1 MLITGVAGFLGS
13 RLARHFHRLGYSVIG
28 LDIKEYVCLDDE
40 QKEYLSS
47 YYAIDLS
54 NTENVVEVCRRLIR
68 DYDYIPIIVNNASN
82 RLFAA
87 IGSFSDK
94 QISDSVN
101 INLKSPLL
109 LCNLLLPSIQDH
121 NYGRII
127 NISSVSAINGYST
140 GSVYCSTKMGLITF
154 TESLSKELRDTGISV
169 NTICPDSFA
178 TKEGKILGNGQK
190 IIDKIISKTE
200 FIIKN
205 NINGRCFFISDISRR
220 LQYSLVY
227 LLKSFNFLR
236 G

>member
-13 RLARHFHRLGYSVIG
+13 RLARHFHGLGYSVIG
-28 LDIKEYVCLDDE
+28 LDIKAYASLDDE

-54 NTENVVEVCRRLIR
+54 NTENVIEVCGRLIR
-68 DYDYIPIIVNNASN
+68 DYDCIPIIVNNASN

-109 LCNLLLPSIQDH
+109 LSNLLVTSMIEN

-154 TESLSKELRDTGISV
+154 TESVSKELRGTGITV

-178 TKEGKILGNGQK
+178 TKEGKILAKGQK
-190 IIDKIISKTE
+190 IIDKIIFKTE
-200 FIIKN
+200 FIITN
-205 NINGRCFFISDISRR
+205 STNGRCFFISDISRR
-220 LQYSLVY
+220 LQYFLVY
-227 LLKSFNFLR
+227 LLKSINYLR